1 MNALLAGGGI
11 DLQQIAALSLVA
23 AAAVLL
29 LRRGLQARKKNSACG
44 GDCGCAK
51 PDLARLAKR

>member
-1 MNALLAGGGI
+1 MNAFVGGGSI
-11 DLQQIAALSLVA
+11 DLQQIAALAIVA
-23 AAAVLL
+23 TAAFFL
-29 LRRGLQARKKNSACG
+29 LRRGLRARKKNSACG